1 MHNEYPLIHDSKKII
16 EEDFVKNIGNELY
29 EKNVVDLKSINLAVP
44 YELLDIQNYP
54 NSNPTSAPIATATDA
69 ATTNATTN
77 ATATVATATDAAPI
91 ATATVATAT
100 DAAAPPAATTNATTN
115 ATSRDRDRDR
125 ELASRAA
132 VAPPPTEGEVRDLIR
147 RRHLYAPDYNIGGQ
161 SIRGGKNNNM
171 EKINNMGFLDLLR
184 KKKDHDFINELDHYN
199 LEIKGKNEIKITI
212 FLIIYCAF
220 IIHSEFINKIVNI
233 TNDSYIIALSEI
245 FYKYNKV
252 LLLQKKSK
260 TDGDK
265 SHEYKYTLLEF
276 LIDMIKLIYNDFGA
290 LMINRITYATDDE
303 KKEYEKIFIQESIKT
318 DSFEK
323 YRVESINNYKN
334 KSIDYIKTEL
344 QAKKGF
350 IFTQLNDIHIDK
362 NYIKDHYNGFFKLT
376 NITSSIDSALFLQN
390 IFKIENLVIP
400 KDICKKSLYVGNG
413 QMSFTSHGLF
423 PRYFNL
429 DARFSTS
436 GSTTTG
442 VGVFLYGT
450 MTDSIKSP
458 DNRNILG
465 IQMRNMDKKSYGGKG
480 YIRESPKNSIDHTK
494 GEVKDEHKARLHHH
508 ITHLEDPPLKCID
521 KYHTNYLNAYFN
533 DFYEKFMI
541 VGYSLKGDS
550 TIYSIFKPYLDSIK
564 GKYYDLSGILVD
576 NNGNGD
582 IKIMET
588 NTNIIKTDLYLDRNV
603 LQKATYTGE
612 RRVFSVVKRFIIKM
626 TEEFKKGSSISFYV
640 TPIKN
645 LDSIN
650 GQFNMLTFGGD
661 KSEESIS
668 TETTPTEQNSIPSH
682 PTDVNYTSDIKKIKA
697 YIETLYD
704 IDGKLKDIL
713 LRILSKLEEDKFR
726 NQITSTSTPPPPP
739 PPTPPPSVGGKII
752 SNKQKIT
759 KKKGGNKKNSLKKTK
774 KK

>member
-1 MHNEYPLIHDSKKII
+1 
-16 EEDFVKNIGNELY
+16 
-29 EKNVVDLKSINLAVP
+29 
-44 YELLDIQNYP
+44 
-54 NSNPTSAPIATATDA
+54 
-69 ATTNATTN
+69 
-77 ATATVATATDAAPI
+77 
-91 ATATVATAT
+91 
-100 DAAAPPAATTNATTN
+100 
-115 ATSRDRDRDR
+115 
-125 ELASRAA
+125 
-132 VAPPPTEGEVRDLIR
+132 
-147 RRHLYAPDYNIGGQ
+147 
-161 SIRGGKNNNM
+161 
-171 EKINNMGFLDLLR
+171 
-184 KKKDHDFINELDHYN
+184 
-199 LEIKGKNEIKITI
+199 
-212 FLIIYCAF
+212 
-220 IIHSEFINKIVNI
+220 
-233 TNDSYIIALSEI
+233 
-245 FYKYNKV
+245 
-252 LLLQKKSK
+252 
-260 TDGDK
+260 
-265 SHEYKYTLLEF
+265 
-276 LIDMIKLIYNDFGA
+276 MIKLIYNDFGA

-480 YIRESPKNSIDHTK
+480 YIRESPKKSIDHTK